1 MEKKFGKINE
11 NWKEFIKP
19 DNCKVGKIY
28 GMMNTL
34 KVDNPVGAITSG
46 CNTGFE
52 NLSIYSISSSW

>member
-1 MEKKFGKINE
+1 MVWQNK
-11 NWKEFIKP
+11 WKLERIL
-19 DNCKVGKIY
+19 VGKIY

-52 NLSIYSISSSW
+52 NLSILVE